1 MSNVNFKL
9 PKINYIY
16 YKNLLDLVF
25 VRFFDDFNLSF
36 SKDINGMYV
45 FSSNASRTMLKDYFL
60 KRIKEE
66 IFNISEPWT
75 ITNPSWTIVIGSCYP
90 SKNIV
95 LDYRKDEYFPA
106 KLSKFLE
113 KHPSIRWIMR
123 ESGIDIDIDL
133 INEVLWEIFVDFLS
147 SKAKLGNEYKNVIF
161 IVHDRLDC
169 YTVFKI
175 LKWLYGKSSCVN
187 LYERKKMNIMNLP
200 LVSINEILSK
210 YIHNKTKMNTSKEL
224 KVFSSELKQYVDSR
238 ISFLV

>member
-1 MSNVNFKL
+1 MSNAYFKL

-25 VRFFDDFNLSF
+25 VRFFDDFNSSF
-36 SKDINGMYV
+36 SRDINDVYV
-45 FSSNASRTMLKDYFL
+45 FSSNVSRTALKDYFL
-60 KRIKEE
+60 KTIKKE
-66 IFNISEPWT
+66 IFKISEPWT
-75 ITNPSWTIVIGSCYP
+75 ITDPSWTIVIGSCYP

-106 KLSKFLE
+106 KLTKFLE
-113 KHPSIRWIMR
+113 EHPSIRWVMR
-123 ESGIDIDIDL
+123 ESGIDIDIEL
-133 INEVLWEIFVDFLS
+133 INEVLWEIFVDFIS

-187 LYERKKMNIMNLP
+187 LYEKENMSRMNLP
-200 LVSINEILSK
+200 LVSINEVISK

-224 KVFSSELKQYVDSR
+224 KVFSSELKQYVDSH
-238 ISFLV
+238 ISLLV

>member
-1 MSNVNFKL
+1 MSNADFKL

-25 VRFFDDFNLSF
+25 VRFFDDFNSSF
-36 SKDINGMYV
+36 SKAVNGAYV
-45 FSSNASRTMLKDYFL
+45 FSSNISRIALKDYFL
-60 KRIKEE
+60 KTIKKE
-66 IFNISEPWT
+66 IFKMSEPWT
-75 ITNPSWTIVIGSCYP
+75 IANPNWTIIIGSCYP

-95 LDYRKDEYFPA
+95 LDYRKDEYFPS
-106 KLSKFLE
+106 KLTKFLKE
-113 KHPSIRWIMR
+113 HPSIRWIIK
-123 ESGIDIDIDL
+123 ESGIDIDIEL
-133 INEVLWEIFVDFLS
+133 MNEVLWEIFVDFLS
-147 SKAKLGNEYKNVIF
+147 SKAKLGSEYKNVIF

-187 LYERKKMNIMNLP
+187 LYEREKMSRMNLP
-200 LVSINEILSK
+200 LVSINEVLSK

-238 ISFLV
+238 ISLSV